1 MIGIIKKIKDGYEIM
16 KKILSEAYIS
26 VSAYKIRTFLTMLGI
41 IIGVAAVV
49 IMVSAGQTV
58 QNEITATFDSLGT
71 NLIIITPAKTVTG
84 GVRGGR
90 GKPSVTFDDVESL
103 KEIKYVETSS
113 YIVGATAQAV
123 YGPNNYGTNV
133 YGITPDYLSVG
144 NWEIEKGICFTE
156 KDALTGKSYILIG
169 QTIVEEL
176 FGVKEP
182 LGQTIRLKGKP
193 FTVVGVLKEKG
204 DGMGGSDQD
213 NIIMMPARTLRQRL
227 RGSSRPNYTD
237 VAFVKVESED
247 KMEVVANMIEYKLR
261 TRHRLKDG
269 VDNDFTINLM
279 TEMVEKF
286 KSMGTMLSILLSAIA
301 SISLIVGSIGIMNM
315 MLVSVTER
323 TREIG
328 TRKALGAPNRWIMLQ
343 FLSESIM
350 ISFIGSFIGMIIGII
365 GAQIGGCIFDKNV
378 PISMLAVIISMTVAV
393 VVGVVS
399 GIMPALKAM
408 KLDPIVAL
416 RYQ

>member
-1 MIGIIKKIKDGYEIM
+1 
-16 KKILSEAYIS
+16 
-26 VSAYKIRTFLTMLGI
+26 
-41 IIGVAAVV
+41 
-49 IMVSAGQTV
+49 
-58 QNEITATFDSLGT
+58 
-71 NLIIITPAKTVTG
+71 
-84 GVRGGR
+84 
-90 GKPSVTFDDVESL
+90 
-103 KEIKYVETSS
+103 
-113 YIVGATAQAV
+113 
-123 YGPNNYGTNV
+123 
-133 YGITPDYLSVG
+133 
-144 NWEIEKGICFTE
+144 
-156 KDALTGKSYILIG
+156 
-169 QTIVEEL
+169 
-176 FGVKEP
+176 
-182 LGQTIRLKGKP
+182 
-193 FTVVGVLKEKG
+193 
-204 DGMGGSDQD
+204 MGGSDQD

-261 TRHRLKDG
+261 TRHRLKDNIN
-269 VDNDFTINLM
+269 NDFTINLM

-365 GAQIGGCIFDKNV
+365 GAQIGGYIFNKNV

-393 VVGVVS
+393 VVGVIS